1 MHEINNMKENWT
13 EEIKRVKISISQSLE
28 GGFFL
33 LEEYLVKAK
42 DSNHL
47 DTFLQIKGRH
57 NSLIQKKLKGII
69 SDEYLTIEENKISND
84 LLIFVSGLSYDI
96 NKKTDNREQTWLEKE
111 LVGHTAIAEYVY
123 SETKYTIEF
132 YEVIK
137 LIEDEESLLFEILW
151 VVADS
156 EERGRRPKRNIEL
169 TKICFS
175 LIENISCKKTDSLP
189 EDKYGN
195 SIDRYPSKLEST
207 ELRISY
213 VNGQVADKKKEFI
226 LIFNSNKQAQNVFKY
241 IEERRKL

>member
-1 MHEINNMKENWT
+1 MK
-13 EEIKRVKISISQSLE
+13 
-28 GGFFL
+28 
-33 LEEYLVKAK
+33 Y
-42 DSNHL
+42 SNHL

-57 NSLIQKKLKGII
+57 NSLIQKNLKGII
-69 SDEYLTIEENKISND
+69 SGEYLTIEENKISDD
-84 LLIFVSGLSYDI
+84 LLVFVNGLNYDFSE
-96 NKKTDNREQTWLEKE
+96 KSDNREQTWLEKE
-111 LVGHTAIAEYVY
+111 LIGHTAIAGYLYSVTGYV
-123 SETKYTIEF
+123 IEF

-151 VVADS
+151 VVADG
-156 EERGRRPKRNIEL
+156 EEGGRRPKRNVEL

-175 LIENISCKKTDSLP
+175 LIENISCKKTDDLP

-195 SIDRYPSKLEST
+195 SIERYPSKLEST

-241 IEERRKL
+241 IKEKRKL